1 MIAKQVERGVTVYL
15 SGLREK
21 YFGEVFLNASTS
33 LGDFHFSAT
42 SNTFLEESRSN
53 FLDLLETNES
63 VVRDLGNS
71 WSFETKFSNKSR
83 YERASF
89 EAGLNHIAR
98 YVESFESQSNEVW
111 LVFRHEGIS
120 LSKLM
125 YTVEEVEISPE
136 EEKTEKVK
144 EAQVLRPSKWWHW
157 LKTTEAG
164 QDEMRNLIWQLV
176 CLRANFSLCQ
186 TVSETL
192 VINFQIFC
200 FILDSCVNRYLAW
213 INRMAFISI
222 FFGFAISL
230 TMHPFSIW
238 ILGKKLRYLSHSII
252 EI

>member
-1 MIAKQVERGVTVYL
+1 MERGVTVYL

-33 LGDFHFSAT
+33 LGSFHSSAT

-63 VVRDLGNS
+63 VVRDLRNS

-83 YERASF
+83 FETASF
-89 EAGLNHIAR
+89 LGGLNHIAR
-98 YVESFESQSNEVW
+98 YVESFESLSNEMW

-120 LSKLM
+120 LSKLL

-144 EAQVLRPSKWWHW
+144 QVQVLRPSKWWHW

-176 CLRANFSLCQ
+176 C
-186 TVSETL
+186 VP
-192 VINFQIFC
+192 
-200 FILDSCVNRYLAW
+200 
-213 INRMAFISI
+213 ISVYV
-222 FFGFAISL
+222 
-230 TMHPFSIW
+230 
-238 ILGKKLRYLSHSII
+238 KQRQKL
-252 EI
+252 